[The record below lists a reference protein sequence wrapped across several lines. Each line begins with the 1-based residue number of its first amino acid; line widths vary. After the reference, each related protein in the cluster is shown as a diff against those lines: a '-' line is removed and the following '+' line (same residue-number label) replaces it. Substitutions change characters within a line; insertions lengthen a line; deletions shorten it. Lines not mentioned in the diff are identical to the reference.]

1 MTPQASSTGTG
12 SMFVTASG
20 TLWPVDRLDD
30 VEVFN
35 DQNEKIGEI
44 EDILVDDQ
52 GRVGGVVVS
61 VGGFLGMGERHVAV
75 SFNSLRWQ
83 MNNDSNR
90 GATTGAS
97 NMKDAAKAAP
107 QRAILS
113 GATKDQLKNAP
124 EYKYNS

>member
-1 MTPQASSTGTG
+1 M
-12 SMFVTASG
+12 
-20 TLWPVDRLDD
+20 LWPVDRLED

-35 DQNEKIGEI
+35 DQNEKIGTI
-44 EDILVDDQ
+44 EDVLIDEQ

-75 SFNSLRWQ
+75 SFSSLRWQ
-83 MNNDSNR
+83 MNNDGNR
-90 GATTGAS
+90 GTTTGAR
-97 NMKDAAKAAP
+97 NAQDAAKAAP

-113 GATKDQLKNAP
+113 GASKDQLKNAP